1 MSNMNM
7 MGEVMNPHGIFTD
20 HSGETEELNVK
31 QPRSLSPVA
40 LVPGNNKFDLIS
52 SLILE
57 EIQANPFDLIT
68 IICKVIFKMIFIKC

>member
-68 IICKVIFKMIFIKC
+68 IICKVIFK